1 MVTEPRHSAKRRK
14 EKENGP
20 SRKKE
25 KNGRLSELTHGAAK
39 GGTEGGRRAGGQEGR
54 RGNKLH
60 ICQQVASFVRAERK
74 AFEREKEALKREAAR
89 TTDHDNAERER
100 ETAAPGH

>member
-1 MVTEPRHSAKRRK
+1 MLTTTNGRNGMVTEPRHSAKRRK

-39 GGTEGGRRAGGQEGR
+39 GGTEGGRRAGRKEGKQITHLSTSGVFCAR
-54 RGNKLH
+54 R
-60 ICQQVASFVRAERK
+60 
-74 AFEREKEALKREAAR
+74 
-89 TTDHDNAERER
+89 T
-100 ETAAPGH
+100 

>member
-39 GGTEGGRRAGGQEGR
+39 GGTEEGR
-54 RGNKLH
+54 KRKKENLLH
-60 ICQQVASFVRAERK
+60 SV
-74 AFEREKEALKREAAR
+74 
-89 TTDHDNAERER
+89 
-100 ETAAPGH
+100 